1 MEFFNSLNLKQ
12 IKGGTKLKQGDL
24 GSVLSYSLTDE
35 NGQEITSF
43 DNKTAYINLVLDDK
57 IWFTTTT
64 LVDISRVTFRID
76 KAIPIGLYYL
86 EIKIDDY
93 IFPSDRDSIILI
105 EEGSTP
111 YDLKE
116 LVPNYDVNMTLK
128 GILSDLSQKGIDIS
142 DLNAQLA
149 QKANKDE
156 VTNVITPK
164 GTLAYASLPTSG
176 NQVGWYYYCP
186 DGDGV
191 HGAGNYVWNG
201 TSWFFGGTGDEGYNL
216 LKKDIDDVDTRLSES
231 ISEIWDT
238 NIAYGRTWE
247 QGSYVDDTFD
257 SEKTNVDSRI
267 RCLIE
272 LDSAFTKMSIKIGSG
287 FLYYYRL
294 YDENKNKVAGSYD
307 YSSNEIER
315 INIANA
321 KYIRLLVMKPNN
333 QVIKPYE
340 AQNANIVISI
350 DGDKRSMKEVSDGI
364 KSLDEGY
371 NLLKKDVK
379 DLVDVDTRLSDSITE
394 IWDTNIAYGRT
405 WEQGSYVDDTFDSEK
420 TNVTSRIRCLI
431 ELGSA
436 FTEMSIKIESGFLY
450 HYSLYDENK
459 NKVAGSYDYSSNEIE
474 RKNIANAKYIRLLV
488 MKPNNQAIKPY
499 EAQNANIVISI
510 DGDKRSIKEVSDGVK
525 SLSEYSALHN
535 PEISDLGKIEK
546 DNTISP
552 VNLFNVSEL
561 VDGWRVNADGT
572 ESPNDDES
580 VTGYIKC
587 SYGDTIYTFR
597 TYPNAET
604 LSPLT
609 PVYVSEYN
617 GNKEFIKRSGQYPTN
632 GNKGQ
637 YNVTDKNTRY
647 IRIEAPKDVFS
658 SYRYSIIVNWDG
670 TNKYTEYF
678 TPYSVI
684 NTVIDKNKP
693 KTVKVMS
700 YNLGKWSYGVGGG
713 YEDTSTLFE
722 KLKTTRRF
730 FGKINADIVGM
741 QEKRNGFDKDNT
753 INANTEIIE
762 HWYPYFATR
771 DATKLT
777 WDVPEI
783 RSKYKIV
790 DGGYGKLSTDRNYT
804 YGYVELYGKR
814 VFLLNV
820 HLDPFSAEKRATERA
835 EVLQILADKKW
846 FIMTG
851 DFNAIDGESEY
862 ADWVSQGYNIANGG
876 FFGNYITT
884 HGVEQMIDNIIT
896 SNNIRIDN
904 VEVHSE
910 AYDMCSSDHLP
921 IVADLT
927 LLF

>member
-1 MEFFNSLNLKQ
+1 MFYSNSLNLIQ
-12 IKGGTKLKQGDL
+12 VGGGTQVKQGDL
-24 GSVLSYSLTDE
+24 GSKFSYKLANEKD
-35 NGQEITSF
+35 QELDDF
-43 DNKTAYINLVLDDK
+43 DKEVAHINLVLDDK
-57 IWFTTTT
+57 IVFTTTAT
-64 LVDISRVTFRID
+64 VDNSTVTFNID
-76 KAIPIGLYYL
+76 KAIPVGLYFL
-86 EIKIDDY
+86 EIKIRDY
-93 IFPSDRDSIILI
+93 IFPSDKQTIIFVQS
-105 EEGSTP
+105 GAVA

-201 TSWFFGGTGDEGYNL
+201 KSWFFGGTGDEGYNL
-216 LKKDIDDVDTRLSES
+216 LKKD
-231 ISEIWDT
+231 
-238 NIAYGRTWE
+238 
-247 QGSYVDDTFD
+247 
-257 SEKTNVDSRI
+257 
-267 RCLIE
+267 
-272 LDSAFTKMSIKIGSG
+272 
-287 FLYYYRL
+287 
-294 YDENKNKVAGSYD
+294 
-307 YSSNEIER
+307 
-315 INIANA
+315 
-321 KYIRLLVMKPNN
+321 
-333 QVIKPYE
+333 
-340 AQNANIVISI
+340 
-350 DGDKRSMKEVSDGI
+350 
-364 KSLDEGY
+364 
-371 NLLKKDVK
+371 
-379 DLVDVDTRLSDSITE
+379 LVDVDTRLSESITE

-431 ELGSA
+431 ELDSA
-436 FTEMSIKIESGFLY
+436 FTKMSIKIGSGFLY
-450 HYSLYDENK
+450 HYRLYDENK

-474 RKNIANAKYIRLLV
+474 RINIANAKYIRLLV
-488 MKPNNQAIKPY
+488 MKPNNKVIKPY
-499 EAQNANIVISI
+499 EAKNANIVISI
-510 DGDKRSIKEVSDGVK
+510 DGDKRSIKEVSDGIK
-525 SLSEYSALHN
+525 SLDEYSALHN
-535 PEISDLGKIEK
+535 PEISDLGKIEE

-597 TYPNAET
+597 TYPNVET

-771 DATKLT
+771 DVTTLA
-777 WDVPEI
+777 WDAPEI

-835 EVLQILADKKW
+835 DILQILADKKW

>member
-1 MEFFNSLNLKQ
+1 MAYDFNSLTKQADEASNRDKFYTDFEDVDPDKLHQISELTDWMRTKAKGSDVREIIAQLFERTWLENIKEGNANMEVSLARGSYPNLKSRLDNVD
-12 IKGGTKLKQGDL
+12 KKQR
-24 GSVLSYSLTDE
+24 
-35 NGQEITSF
+35 
-43 DNKTAYINLVLDDK
+43 KT
-57 IWFTTTT
+57 T
-64 LVDISRVTFRID
+64 
-76 KAIPIGLYYL
+76 
-86 EIKIDDY
+86 E
-93 IFPSDRDSIILI
+93 
-105 EEGSTP
+105 
-111 YDLKE
+111 
-116 LVPNYDVNMTLK
+116 
-128 GILSDLSQKGIDIS
+128 
-142 DLNAQLA
+142 QLA
-149 QKANKDE
+149 EKANKDE

-164 GTLAYASLPTSG
+164 GTLAYASLPASG
-176 NQVGWYYYCP
+176 NEVGGYYYCP
-186 DGDGV
+186 DGDGT

-201 TSWFFGGTGDEGYNL
+201 SSWFFGGTGDEGYNL
-216 LKKDIDDVDTRLSES
+216 LKKDLVDVVT
-231 ISEIWDT
+231 EIWDT

-257 SEKTNVDSRI
+257 SEKKNVTSRI

-272 LDSAFTKMSIKIGSG
+272 LDSSFTKMSIKIESG
-287 FLYYYRL
+287 FLYHYTL

-307 YSSNEIER
+307 YSSNEIAR
-315 INIANA
+315 KDIANA

-350 DGDKRSMKEVSDGI
+350 DGDKRSIKEVSDGI
-364 KSLDEGY
+364 KSI
-371 NLLKKDVK
+371 N
-379 DLVDVDTRLSDSITE
+379 
-394 IWDTNIAYGRT
+394 
-405 WEQGSYVDDTFDSEK
+405 
-420 TNVTSRIRCLI
+420 
-431 ELGSA
+431 
-436 FTEMSIKIESGFLY
+436 
-450 HYSLYDENK
+450 
-459 NKVAGSYDYSSNEIE
+459 
-474 RKNIANAKYIRLLV
+474 
-488 MKPNNQAIKPY
+488 
-499 EAQNANIVISI
+499 
-510 DGDKRSIKEVSDGVK
+510 
-525 SLSEYSALHN
+525 EYSALYN
-535 PEISDLGKIEK
+535 PEISNLGKIEK
-546 DNTISP
+546 DITVSP
-552 VNLFNVSEL
+552 VNLFDVSEL

-604 LSPLT
+604 LAALT

-637 YNVTDKNTRY
+637 YNVSDKNTRY
-647 IRIEAPKDVFS
+647 IRIEAPKDIFS

-678 TPYSVI
+678 TPYSAI
-684 NTVIDKNKP
+684 NTASNKP

-771 DATKLT
+771 DATTLK

-835 EVLQILADKKW
+835 DILQILADKKW

>member
-1 MEFFNSLNLKQ
+1 MEFFNSLNLTQ

-116 LVPNYDVNMTLK
+116 LVPNYDINMTLK

-142 DLNAQLA
+142 DLNRQLA
-149 QKANKDE
+149 EKANKDE
-156 VTNVITPK
+156 VTNVMTPK
-164 GTLAYASLPTSG
+164 GTLAYASLPMTG
-176 NQVGWYYYCP
+176 NSVGWYYYCP
-186 DGDGV
+186 DGDGT

-216 LKKDIDDVDTRLSES
+216 LKKDLSET
-231 ISEIWDT
+231 ITEIWDT

-257 SEKTNVDSRI
+257 SEKTNVTSRI

-272 LDSAFTKMSIKIGSG
+272 LDSTFTKMSIKIGSG
-287 FLYYYRL
+287 FLYHYRL

-350 DGDKRSMKEVSDGI
+350 DGDKRSMKEVSDDI
-364 KSLDEGY
+364 KSINEYL
-371 NLLKKDVK
+371 
-379 DLVDVDTRLSDSITE
+379 
-394 IWDTNIAYGRT
+394 A
-405 WEQGSYVDDTFDSEK
+405 
-420 TNVTSRIRCLI
+420 
-431 ELGSA
+431 
-436 FTEMSIKIESGFLY
+436 LY
-450 HYSLYDENK
+450 
-459 NKVAGSYDYSSNEIE
+459 
-474 RKNIANAKYIRLLV
+474 
-488 MKPNNQAIKPY
+488 
-499 EAQNANIVISI
+499 
-510 DGDKRSIKEVSDGVK
+510 
-525 SLSEYSALHN
+525 N
-535 PEISDLGKIEK
+535 PEISDLGKIE
-546 DNTISP
+546 DLTITP
-552 VNLFNVSEL
+552 VNLFDVSEL

-604 LSPLT
+604 LAPLT

-632 GNKGQ
+632 GKKGQ

-647 IRIEAPKDVFS
+647 IRIEAPKTIFS

-684 NTVIDKNKP
+684 NTVNNKP

-741 QEKRNGFDKDNT
+741 QEKRNGFDKGNT

-771 DATKLT
+771 DVTTLK

-790 DGGYGKLSTDRNYT
+790 DGGYGKLSTDRNYV

-835 EVLQILADKKW
+835 DILQILADKKW

-904 VEVHSE
+904 VEVYSE